1 MPRSVGPDIT
11 LRNGLTMPTVGLG
24 MWKVDREA
32 AADQVFQAIKAGY
45 RLFDCA
51 CDYGNEAQVGA
62 GISRAI
68 YEGLVTRS
76 DLFITSK
83 LWCTYHRRE
92 HVEPAL
98 RRTLSDLNLD
108 YVDLY
113 LVHFPIAL
121 KHVPMDQR
129 YPPEWS
135 YEVGGPVVPDNV
147 PYQETWQAME
157 GVYDK
162 GLAKNIGISNMPGAL
177 IYDVLSYAR
186 VKPAVLQIEMHPYLV
201 REQLVDLA
209 HSEGIAVTAYSSFGD
224 TSYHEINMA
233 PKGPEFMPLLKHN
246 VVADIATRHGRS
258 PAQVLLRWA
267 VERGCAVIPKSSS
280 PTRLREN
287 LDLFDFALS
296 AGDVKQISAL
306 DRNLRFNDP
315 AKYAKRAIWAS

>member
-1 MPRSVGPDIT
+1 MSQSIT

-24 MWKVDREA
+24 MWKVSRDTTSE
-32 AADQVFQAIKAGY
+32 QVYQAIKAGY

-51 CDYGNEAQVGA
+51 CDYGNEPQVGA

-68 YEGLVTRS
+68 SDGLVTRG

-98 RRTLSDLNLD
+98 QRTLNDLNLD

-121 KHVPMDQR
+121 KYVPMDQR

-135 YEVGGPVVPDNV
+135 FEVGGPVVPDNV

-157 GVYDK
+157 AVYDT
-162 GLAKNIGISNMPGAL
+162 GMAKNIGISNMPGAL

-186 VKPAVLQIEMHPYLV
+186 IKPAVLQIEVHPYLV
-201 REQLVDLA
+201 REQLVALA
-209 HSEGIAVTAYSSFGD
+209 HKEGIAVTAYSSFGD

-233 PKGPEFMPLLKHN
+233 PRDAEFTPLLKHN
-246 VVADIATRHGRS
+246 VIAGIAAKHGKS

-267 VERGCAVIPKSSS
+267 VERGCAVIPKSSN
-280 PTRLREN
+280 PVRLREN
-287 LDLFDFALS
+287 LDLFGFALS
-296 AGDVKQISAL
+296 AEDVQKISAL
-306 DRNLRFNDP
+306 DRNLRINDP
-315 AKYAKRAIWAS
+315 ANYAQRAIWAS

>member
-1 MPRSVGPDIT
+1 MSSSTGPAIT
-11 LRNGLTMPTVGLG
+11 LHNGLKMPTVGLG
-24 MWKVDREA
+24 MWKVSRA
-32 AADQVFQAIKAGY
+32 TASDQVYQAIKAGY

-51 CDYGNEAQVGA
+51 CDYGNESEVGS
-62 GISRAI
+62 GIARALS
-68 YEGLVTRS
+68 EGLVTRK

-92 HVEPAL
+92 HVEPAIQ
-98 RRTLSDLNLD
+98 RTLQDLGLD

-121 KHVPMDQR
+121 KHVPIEQR

-135 YEVGGPVVPDNV
+135 YEVGGPVITDNV

-157 GVYDK
+157 CLFDK

-177 IYDVLSYAR
+177 IYDVLTYAR
-186 VKPAVLQIEMHPYLV
+186 IKPAVLQIEVHPYLV
-201 REQLVDLA
+201 REQLVSLA

-224 TSYHEINMA
+224 TSYQEINMA
-233 PKGPEFMPLLKHN
+233 PTGSEFKPLLKHEL
-246 VVADIATRHGRS
+246 VADIAAKYAKS

-287 LDLFDFALS
+287 LSLFDFALS
-296 AGDVKQISAL
+296 ADDVQCISAL
-306 DRNLRFNDP
+306 DRNLRLNDP